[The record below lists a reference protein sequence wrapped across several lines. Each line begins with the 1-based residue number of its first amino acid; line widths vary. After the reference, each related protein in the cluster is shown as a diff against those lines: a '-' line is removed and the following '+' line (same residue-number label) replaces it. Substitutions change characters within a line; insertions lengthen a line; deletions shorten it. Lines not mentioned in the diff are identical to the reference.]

1 MRSAPTRTP
10 YVIQPHDAMVVH
22 GLLDTGAARASHEC
36 QRQEHEE
43 PPRDEPDIED
53 QRKCHVLRGMPRDDD
68 TQRDPAIGPRVLQ
81 PPAG

>member
-1 MRSAPTRTP
+1 VNNHQIRQHAPSALNRGS
-10 YVIQPHDAMVVH
+10 DK
-22 GLLDTGAARASHEC
+22 EC

-53 QRKCHVLRGMPRDDD
+53 QRQCHVLRGMPRDDD